1 MQKNGIAS
9 LAEGVFVVYSALAYI
24 MEEQFYIIA
33 PGKLVPQGP
42 LSRDAIQAGLAS
54 GELNADFS
62 VRRAGDS
69 AGEWVPLREVMLA
82 APPCPPSYMAW
93 SIFSVFCCFP
103 FSVIAVTKSAK
114 VADLHG
120 RGLYA
125 EAQAASRSAFRWN
138 VFFTISVVLL
148 LIFCFCCF
156 KFCWEV
162 WQDMDAAELDALRD
176 YCAR

>member
-69 AGEWVPLREVMLA
+69 AGEWVPLREVMFA

-125 EAQAASRSAFRWN
+125 EAQASSRSAFRWN

-148 LIFCFCCF
+148 LIFCYCCF